1 MRIDHYGEVHADIS
15 SLIEREHLMDVLGTG
30 LPPEKYNFGGMSG
43 GPMLTVVEH
52 KGIRGWRLAGV
63 IYDGPNP
70 SADPAQWIDGLE
82 IIKARRADFILPD
95 GTLDKSRYELMRAPR
110 RNLIAELHKR
120 LVLGSDRD
128 ASRAPALQG

>member
-63 IYDGPNP
+63 LYDGPNP
-70 SADPAQWIDGLE
+70 SADPAQSIDGRASGDGVGVIGNVHFYLE
-82 IIKARRADFILPD
+82 NIYPN
-95 GTLDKSRYELMRAPR
+95 S
-110 RNLIAELHKR
+110 
-120 LVLGSDRD
+120 LGKPLFGA
-128 ASRAPALQG
+128 ASTDEAHH